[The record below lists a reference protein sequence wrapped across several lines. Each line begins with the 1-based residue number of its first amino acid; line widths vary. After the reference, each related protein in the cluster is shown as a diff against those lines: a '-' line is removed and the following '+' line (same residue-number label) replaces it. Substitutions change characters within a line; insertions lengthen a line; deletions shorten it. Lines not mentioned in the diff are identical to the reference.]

1 MSGGPLAVRSP
12 PPLQQPPPQHP
23 PSQIPSQSPPPDTL
37 AFSSSHTYQRFSSPP
52 VQGGSHMHRNMA
64 ALYTLLNKA
73 DKAEKLRQSLPPTLK
88 VNDVDGPVKA
98 KK

>member
-37 AFSSSHTYQRFSSPP
+37 AFSSSHTY
-52 VQGGSHMHRNMA
+52 
-64 ALYTLLNKA
+64 TLLNKA

>member
-37 AFSSSHTYQRFSSPP
+37 AFSSSHTYQRRIAYASEH
-52 VQGGSHMHRNMA
+52 GGA
-64 ALYTLLNKA
+64 AYTLLNKA